1 MKISEIMNCLEQVAP
16 LQLQESYDNAGLI
29 TGESGWEV
37 TGVLVTL
44 DATEAVINEA
54 ISKKCNLV
62 VAHHPIVFSGLK
74 KINGKTYVE
83 RTIIKAIKNDIAI
96 YAIHTNL
103 DNVQQ
108 GVNQKIAE
116 KLGLINTKIL
126 QPKGGLLNKLVT
138 FVPHASLEQVKEA
151 IFAAGAGNIG
161 NYDGCSFTVTG
172 NGTFRGNENSNPAA
186 GKPGQQHTEPE
197 SRLETIF
204 PSYLK
209 NKVLNALFQ
218 AHPYEEVAYD
228 IYPLENQW
236 NNIGAGLI
244 GDLQEPMEAMNFL
257 KHLKI
262 KMNTAS
268 IRYTEVDK
276 PIRKVALCGGA
287 GSFLLRQAI
296 SAGAD
301 AYVSA
306 DFKYHEFFDAEN
318 KVMIADIGHYESEFF
333 TKELLKE
340 IILEKFPTF
349 AVLLSEINTNPI
361 KYI

>member
-44 DATEAVINEA
+44 DATEAVIDEA

-108 GVNQKIAE
+108 GVNLKIAK
-116 KLGLINTKIL
+116 KLGLINTQIL
-126 QPKGGLLNKLVT
+126 QPKSGLLNKLVT
-138 FVPHASLEQVKEA
+138 FVPHASLEQVKKA
-151 IFAAGAGNIG
+151 IFEAGAGNIG
-161 NYDGCSFTVTG
+161 NYDECSFAVTG

-209 NKVLNALFQ
+209 NKVLAALFQ

-228 IYPLENQW
+228 IYTLENQW
-236 NNIGAGLI
+236 NGVGAGLI
-244 GDLQEPMEAMNFL
+244 GELQEPMESMNFL

-262 KMNTAS
+262 KMNIEA

-287 GSFLLRQAI
+287 GSFLLRHAI

-349 AVLLSEINTNPI
+349 AVLLSELNTNPI

>member
-44 DATEAVINEA
+44 DATEAVIDEA

-116 KLGLINTKIL
+116 KLGLINTQIL
-126 QPKGGLLNKLVT
+126 QPKSGLLNKLVT
-138 FVPHASLEQVKEA
+138 FVPHASLEQVKKA
-151 IFAAGAGNIG
+151 IFEAGAGNIG
-161 NYDGCSFTVTG
+161 NYDECSFTVTG

-209 NKVLNALFQ
+209 NKVLAALFQ

-236 NNIGAGLI
+236 NGVGAGLI
-244 GDLQEPMEAMNFL
+244 GELQEPMESINFL

-262 KMNTAS
+262 KMNIEA

-276 PIRKVALCGGA
+276 PIRKVAVCGGA
-287 GSFLLRQAI
+287 GSFLLRHAI